1 MQYTRG
7 YNIFIYGILSVVL
20 QQSSF
25 VKINNLS

>member
-7 YNIFIYGILSVVL
+7 YNIFIYGILLVVL